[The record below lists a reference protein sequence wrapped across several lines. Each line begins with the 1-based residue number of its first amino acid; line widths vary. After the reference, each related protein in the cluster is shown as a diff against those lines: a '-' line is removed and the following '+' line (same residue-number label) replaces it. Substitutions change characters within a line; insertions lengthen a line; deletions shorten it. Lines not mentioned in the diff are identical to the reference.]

1 MLSYE
6 VYKILEEELG
16 REKAD
21 KVARIL
27 EVILKAIEEKVKEQK
42 PILKAEI
49 KEELTKGLVTK
60 EEFHGE
66 LKALRLEL
74 ERRIDRLEV
83 YLKVLI
89 VLVILGLTLLNPA
102 FLDLI
107 KSIFGSK

>member
-27 EVILKAIEEKVKEQK
+27 EVILKAIEEKVKGQK
-42 PILKAEI
+42 PILKADI
-49 KEELTKGLVTK
+49 KEGLAKELVTK
-60 EEFHGE
+60 AE
-66 LKALRLEL
+66 LQIVKLEL
-74 ERRIDRLEV
+74 EEKIDRLEV

-89 VLVILGLTLLNPA
+89 GLVILGLMLLNPA

-107 KSIFGSK
+107 KSIFSSK

>member
-6 VYKILEEELG
+6 VYKILEEDLG

-27 EVILKAIEEKVKEQK
+27 EVILKAIEEKVKGQK

-49 KEELTKGLVTK
+49 KEGLKKELVTK
-60 EEFHGE
+60 AE
-66 LKALRLEL
+66 LQIVKLEL
-74 ERRIDRLEV
+74 EEKIDRLEV

-89 VLVILGLTLLNPA
+89 GLVILGLMLLNPA

>member
-27 EVILKAIEEKVKEQK
+27 EVILKAIEEKVKGQK
-42 PILKAEI
+42 PILKADI
-49 KEELTKGLVTK
+49 KEGLAKELVTK
-60 EEFHGE
+60 AE
-66 LKALRLEL
+66 LQIVKLEL
-74 ERRIDRLEV
+74 EEKIDRLEV
-83 YLKVLI
+83 YLKVLMG
-89 VLVILGLTLLNPA
+89 LVILGLMLLNPA

>member
-27 EVILKAIEEKVKEQK
+27 EVILKAIEEKVKGQK
-42 PILKAEI
+42 PILKADI
-49 KEELTKGLVTK
+49 KEGLKKELVTK
-60 EEFHGE
+60 AE
-66 LKALRLEL
+66 LQIVKLEL
-74 ERRIDRLEV
+74 EKKIDRLEV

-89 VLVILGLTLLNPA
+89 GLVILGLMLLNPA

-107 KSIFGSK
+107 KSIFSSK

>member
-6 VYKILEEELG
+6 VYKILEEDLG

-27 EVILKAIEEKVKEQK
+27 EVILKAIEEKVKGQK
-42 PILKAEI
+42 PILKADI
-49 KEELTKGLVTK
+49 KEGLAKELVTK
-60 EEFHGE
+60 AE
-66 LKALRLEL
+66 LQIVKLEL
-74 ERRIDRLEV
+74 EEKIDRLEV

-107 KSIFGSK
+107 KSIFSSK

>member
-27 EVILKAIEEKVKEQK
+27 EVILKAIEEKVKVQK

-49 KEELTKGLVTK
+49 KEELKKELVTK
-60 EEFHGE
+60 AE
-66 LKALRLEL
+66 LQIVKLEL
-74 ERRIDRLEV
+74 EKKIDRLEV

-89 VLVILGLTLLNPA
+89 GLVILGLMLLNPA

>member
-27 EVILKAIEEKVKEQK
+27 EVILKAIEEKVKGQK

-49 KEELTKGLVTK
+49 KEELKRELVTK

-83 YLKVLI
+83 YLKVLMG
-89 VLVILGLTLLNPA
+89 LVILGLMLLNPA

-107 KSIFGSK
+107 KSISGSK

>member
-27 EVILKAIEEKVKEQK
+27 EVILKAIEEKVKGQK
-42 PILKAEI
+42 PILKADI
-49 KEELTKGLVTK
+49 KEGLAKELVTK
-60 EEFHGE
+60 AE
-66 LKALRLEL
+66 LQIVKLEL
-74 ERRIDRLEV
+74 EKKIDRLEV

-89 VLVILGLTLLNPA
+89 GLVILGLMLLNPA

>member
-27 EVILKAIEEKVKEQK
+27 EVILKAIEEKVKGQK

-49 KEELTKGLVTK
+49 KEELKKELVTK
-60 EEFHGE
+60 AE
-66 LKALRLEL
+66 LQIVKLEL
-74 ERRIDRLEV
+74 EKKIDRLEV

-89 VLVILGLTLLNPA
+89 GLVILGLMLLNPA

>member
-27 EVILKAIEEKVKEQK
+27 EVILKAIEEKVKGQK
-42 PILKAEI
+42 PILKADI
-49 KEELTKGLVTK
+49 KEELTKELVTK
-60 EEFHGE
+60 AE
-66 LKALRLEL
+66 LQIVKLEL
-74 ERRIDRLEV
+74 EKKIDRLEV

-89 VLVILGLTLLNPA
+89 GLVILGLMLLNPA

-107 KSIFGSK
+107 KSIFSSK

>member
-6 VYKILEEELG
+6 VYKILEEDLG

-27 EVILKAIEEKVKEQK
+27 EVILKAIEEKVKGQK
-42 PILKAEI
+42 PILKADI
-49 KEELTKGLVTK
+49 KEEFKKELVTK
-60 EEFHGE
+60 AE
-66 LKALRLEL
+66 LQIVKLEL
-74 ERRIDRLEV
+74 EKKIDRLEV

-89 VLVILGLTLLNPA
+89 GLVILGLMLLNPA

-107 KSIFGSK
+107 KSISGSK

>member
-27 EVILKAIEEKVKEQK
+27 EVILKAIEEKVKGQK

-49 KEELTKGLVTK
+49 KEGLKKELVTK
-60 EEFHGE
+60 AE
-66 LKALRLEL
+66 LQIVKLEL
-74 ERRIDRLEV
+74 EEKIDRLEV
-83 YLKVLI
+83 YLKVLMG
-89 VLVILGLTLLNPA
+89 LVILGLMLLNPA

-107 KSIFGSK
+107 KSIFSSK

>member
-6 VYKILEEELG
+6 VYKILEEDLG

-27 EVILKAIEEKVKEQK
+27 EVILKAIEEKVKGQK

-49 KEELTKGLVTK
+49 KEELKKELVTK
-60 EEFHGE
+60 AE
-66 LKALRLEL
+66 LQIVKLEL
-74 ERRIDRLEV
+74 EKKIDRLEV

-89 VLVILGLTLLNPA
+89 GLVILGLMLLNPA

-107 KSIFGSK
+107 KSISGSK

>member
-27 EVILKAIEEKVKEQK
+27 EVILKAIEEKVKGQK
-42 PILKAEI
+42 PILKADI
-49 KEELTKGLVTK
+49 KEGLKKELVTK
-60 EEFHGE
+60 AE
-66 LKALRLEL
+66 LQIVKLEL
-74 ERRIDRLEV
+74 EEKIDRLEV
-83 YLKVLI
+83 YLKVFMG
-89 VLVILGLTLLNPA
+89 LVILGLMLLNPA

-107 KSIFGSK
+107 KSIFSSK

>member
-16 REKAD
+16 KEKAD
-21 KVARIL
+21 KVVRIL
-27 EVILKAIEEKVKEQK
+27 EESLKIIETKAKEQK

-49 KEELTKGLVTK
+49 KEELKRELVTK

-89 VLVILGLTLLNPA
+89 GLVILGLTLLNPA

-107 KSIFGSK
+107 KSIFGLK

>member
-27 EVILKAIEEKVKEQK
+27 EVILKAIEEKVKGQK
-42 PILKAEI
+42 PILKADI
-49 KEELTKGLVTK
+49 KEGLAKELVTK
-60 EEFHGE
+60 AE
-66 LKALRLEL
+66 LQIVKLEL
-74 ERRIDRLEV
+74 EKKIDRLEV

-89 VLVILGLTLLNPA
+89 GLVILGLMLLNPA

-107 KSIFGSK
+107 KSIFSSK

>member
-27 EVILKAIEEKVKEQK
+27 EVILKAIEEKVKGQK
-42 PILKAEI
+42 PILKADI
-49 KEELTKGLVTK
+49 KEGLKKELVTK
-60 EEFHGE
+60 AE
-66 LKALRLEL
+66 LQIVKLEL
-74 ERRIDRLEV
+74 EEKIDRLEV
-83 YLKVLI
+83 YLKVLMG
-89 VLVILGLTLLNPA
+89 LVILGLMLLNPA

>member
-27 EVILKAIEEKVKEQK
+27 EVILKAIEEKVKGQK

-49 KEELTKGLVTK
+49 KEGLKKELVTK
-60 EEFHGE
+60 AE
-66 LKALRLEL
+66 LQIVKLEL
-74 ERRIDRLEV
+74 EKKIDRLEV

-89 VLVILGLTLLNPA
+89 GLVILGLMLLNPA

-107 KSIFGSK
+107 KSIFSSK

>member
-6 VYKILEEELG
+6 VYKILEEDLG

-27 EVILKAIEEKVKEQK
+27 EVILKAIEEKVKGQK

-49 KEELTKGLVTK
+49 KEGLKKELVTK
-60 EEFHGE
+60 AE
-66 LKALRLEL
+66 LQIVKLEL
-74 ERRIDRLEV
+74 EKKIDRLEV

-89 VLVILGLTLLNPA
+89 GLVILGLMLLNPA

-107 KSIFGSK
+107 KSIFSSK

>member
-16 REKAD
+16 KEKAD
-21 KVARIL
+21 KVIRIL
-27 EVILKAIEEKVKEQK
+27 EESLKIIETKAKEQK

-49 KEELTKGLVTK
+49 KEELTKELVTK
-60 EEFHGE
+60 AE
-66 LKALRLEL
+66 LQIVKLEL
-74 ERRIDRLEV
+74 EKKIDRLEV

-89 VLVILGLTLLNPA
+89 GLVILGLTLLNPA

-107 KSIFGSK
+107 KSIFGLK

>member
-1 MLSYE
+1 
-6 VYKILEEELG
+6 LG

-27 EVILKAIEEKVKEQK
+27 EVILKAIEEKVKGQK

-49 KEELTKGLVTK
+49 KEGLTKELVTK
-60 EEFHGE
+60 AE
-66 LKALRLEL
+66 LQIVKLEL
-74 ERRIDRLEV
+74 EKKIDRLEV

-89 VLVILGLTLLNPA
+89 GLVILGLMLLNPA

-107 KSIFGSK
+107 KSIFSSK